1 MRAVPG
7 PQRRGIGRTGSGLL
21 TLVDPRRAT
30 VTHTAHHAYRARGD
44 LRDSD
49 SMASKGVVLTRIRV
63 ADHLPESVSAQVSYD
78 DVRAVIDAQIAYLG
92 RRGLASGRTFDT
104 VDDDLVVVDEDEPL
118 AWVLG
123 ELDDRELTD
132 AQVVTILRTEAGY
145 QRSIGAVGSALAGDD
160 PAT

>member
-1 MRAVPG
+1 MIALFWLLSALVSFVIAAVAVGSVTGVQAQRPMRAVY
-7 PQRRGIGRTGSGLL
+7 
-21 TLVDPRRAT
+21 VVEDA
-30 VTHTAHHAYRARGD
+30 VTY
-44 LRDSD
+44 
-49 SMASKGVVLTRIRV
+49 V